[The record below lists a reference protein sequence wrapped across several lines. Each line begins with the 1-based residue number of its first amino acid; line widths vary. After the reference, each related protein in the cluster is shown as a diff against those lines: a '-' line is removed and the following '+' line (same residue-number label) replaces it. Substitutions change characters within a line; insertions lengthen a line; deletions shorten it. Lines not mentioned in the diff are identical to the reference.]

1 MKKTVSTY
9 VTIWI
14 ILLAIFTAL
23 FFVFA
28 IQDITTCLPLIPEG
42 FPTTDP
48 NLMTPAQQ
56 QDLDYNKSC
65 LTTAILSAVIKFLP
79 LLGMFIVQ
87 LVLFLKTYKPDT
99 VEKRFYIFK
108 FKATSF
114 VMLIISGVLMCVFA
128 LLPAVSYDYNV
139 PKNSFNQFHINA
151 NLLPAIIAAAV
162 AVVLLITFIIIAL
175 TNKWLIAHVVRLDE
189 EKDYQT
195 SFANNMLVNVEFLA
209 TYAKSAETKAAC
221 KKVYEAIR
229 YCDPSANASIR
240 SFEEVINM
248 KFSDF
253 DYAVKSDNAEK
264 ANEIANEIVALTDN
278 RNNKCK
284 LAH

>member
-1 MKKTVSTY
+1 MKKTRITY
-9 VTIWI
+9 VTIWT
-14 ILLAIFTAL
+14 ILLTIFVAL

-28 IQDITTCLPLIPEG
+28 IQDITSCLPLIPEG
-42 FPTTDP
+42 FTTDP
-48 NLMTPAQQ
+48 NLLTPDQQ
-56 QDLDYNKSC
+56 KDLAYNESC
-65 LTTAILSAVIKFLP
+65 LTTAIISAVIKFLP
-79 LLGMFIVQ
+79 LLGMFITQ

-99 VEKRFYIFK
+99 VQKRFYIFK

-114 VMLIISGVLMCVFA
+114 VMLILSGALMCVFT
-128 LLPAVSYDYNV
+128 LLPAISYDPMA
-139 PKNSFNQFHINA
+139 PKNSFNQVHIVA
-151 NLLPAIIAAAV
+151 DMMPAIIAAAV
-162 AVVLLITFIIIAL
+162 AVVLLIIIIIIAL
-175 TNKWLIAHVVRLDE
+175 TNKWLIANIVRLDE
-189 EKDYQT
+189 EAAYET
-195 SFANNMLVNVEFLA
+195 SFSKNMLANVEFLT
-209 TYAKSAETKAAC
+209 TYAKSAEVKASC

-229 YCDPSANASIR
+229 YCDPTANASIR